1 VPLEIPATLLG
12 MKPRRI
18 AVLAL
23 TGVALAAAG
32 GGAIAATQ
40 DDPEQSILNDAAKRL
55 NVTPKALK
63 DALAAAEDNQLDQA
77 VKAGKLTQE
86 QADRIKQHRAK
97 EDHVLGGPRFGGPR
111 FGGPGFGHPG
121 FRGRFDHGGPGQA
134 IDAAAS
140 TLGLTR
146 QKLFEQLR
154 SGKSLADVA
163 KAQGKDLSDVKA
175 AVRKV
180 IATGL
185 AQAVKDKRL
194 PQDRA
199 DEILKRF
206 DERFDKFAQRS
217 RPAGGRHGG
226 FGAGHP

>member
-1 VPLEIPATLLG
+1 

-40 DDPEQSILNDAAKRL
+40 DDPEQSIINDAAKRL
-55 NVTPKALK
+55 NVTPEALR
-63 DALAAAEDNQLDQA
+63 DALAAAEDNQLDEA

-86 QADRIKQHRAK
+86 QAYRIKQHRAARG
-97 EDHVLGGPRFGGPR
+97 HVLGGH
-111 FGGPGFGHPG
+111 PGFRHG

-134 IDAAAS
+134 IDAAAT

-146 QKLFEQLR
+146 HKLFEELR
-154 SGKSLADVA
+154 SGKSLAAVA

-185 AQAVKDKRL
+185 AQAVKDKRM

-206 DERFDKFAQRS
+206 DERFDQFAQRS
-217 RPAGGRHGG
+217 RPAGRHHGG